1 MISFNDIQKEAQMAV
16 KVTFDFKAGQILVEG
31 AEGDLI
37 KIAQEAKSLAPL
49 LSEIRII
56 TEQVHAKVPESHD
69 ASLNSNLESNKRSM
83 REFAKSL
90 SLSNTYERIAAL
102 AYYAI
107 KVENKPSFTVK
118 EISNW
123 FGLCGFKK
131 PAVMPVALSDTKR
144 KYGYIDSKGRDQW
157 IISTSGENLIL
168 ERQGG

>member
-1 MISFNDIQKEAQMAV
+1 MAV

-56 TEQVHAKVPESHD
+56 TEQVNSK
-69 ASLNSNLESNKRSM
+69 SLEVANTTSSDVEPNKRSM
-83 REFAKSL
+83 RDFAKSL
-90 SLSNTYERIAAL
+90 SLGNTYERIAAL

-107 KVENKPSFTVK
+107 RVENKSSFSVRD
-118 EISNW
+118 ISNW

-144 KYGYIDSKGRDQW
+144 KYGYVDSKGRDQW
-157 IISTSGENLIL
+157 IISTAGENLIL
-168 ERQGG
+168 EKQGG